1 MKRGYVFYVYDIR
14 TTMFEFVASFAVRA
28 HADKYAEET
37 FGEHGYVTDRRCHKD
52 WVWDGR
58 TETR

>member
-14 TTMFEFVASFAVRA
+14 TQMFDFVASFAVRA
-28 HADKYAEET
+28 HAEKYATDT